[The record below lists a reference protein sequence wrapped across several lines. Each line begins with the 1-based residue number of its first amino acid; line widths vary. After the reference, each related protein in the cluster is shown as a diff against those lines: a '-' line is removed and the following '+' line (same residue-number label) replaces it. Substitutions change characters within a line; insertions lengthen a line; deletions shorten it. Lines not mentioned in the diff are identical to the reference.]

1 VQKAYNESR
10 EYNVEVCV
18 PDQPM
23 ADDAEILG
31 QMISTLKR
39 LSADERTRIYRTI
52 GTFFQAGGVTFD
64 RALHAD

>member
-52 GTFFQAGGVTFD
+52 ATFFQAGGVTFD